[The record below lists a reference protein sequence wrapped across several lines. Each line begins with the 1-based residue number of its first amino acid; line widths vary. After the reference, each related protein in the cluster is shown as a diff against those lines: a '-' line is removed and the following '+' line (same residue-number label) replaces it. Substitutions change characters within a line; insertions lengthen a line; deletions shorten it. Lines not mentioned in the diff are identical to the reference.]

1 MVVPNTQ
8 EMVREKDDLCYV
20 DLISISFSI
29 FLHDV
34 NIFQATSNERQKK
47 SPKRS
52 IISIAK

>member
-8 EMVREKDDLCYV
+8 EMVREKDDLCHYDY

-34 NIFQATSNERQKK
+34 NIVQATSNERQKNHQK
-47 SPKRS
+47 GP
-52 IISIAK
+52 

>member
-34 NIFQATSNERQKK
+34 NIVQATSNERQ
-47 SPKRS
+47 
-52 IISIAK
+52 

>member
-34 NIFQATSNERQKK
+34 NIVQATSNERQKNHQK
-47 SPKRS
+47 GP
-52 IISIAK
+52 